1 MTCKIFQDSSLS
13 HLSKQ
18 LAAQCSSTSTSS
30 SLATRGASGLTAG
43 GLAFNIISS
52 TVNYSTNLDSRE
64 ERQRAPNDTSK
75 FGALAESTVEDPKD

>member
-13 HLSKQ
+13 HLS
-18 LAAQCSSTSTSS
+18 AQCSSTSTSS
-30 SLATRGASGLTAG
+30 SLATGGASGLTAG